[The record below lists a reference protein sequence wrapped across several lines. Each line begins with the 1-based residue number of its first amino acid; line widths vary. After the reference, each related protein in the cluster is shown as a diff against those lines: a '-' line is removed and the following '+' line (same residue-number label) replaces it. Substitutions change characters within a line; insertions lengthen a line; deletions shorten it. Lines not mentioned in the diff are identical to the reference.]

1 MILKGLIGFIVGCFS
16 NQGRATAGVRPPLQV
31 VRPATPKNRGL
42 APLQVVWPDRRQIRL
57 PARLQIQLPALMA
70 AGLLLLLFLFPQTPA
85 RAQSF
90 RGGFQAGLTA
100 SEVSG
105 DLSGGPNKLGWYASV
120 YTDISF
126 SPYTYWQL
134 EIMYIQKGSREFND
148 PETPEDG
155 VFRDYRFNLQY
166 VEVPVVFKF
175 DFSVFERLP
184 YADWLTGEIGL
195 SVSRVVG
202 HFETN
207 DEGAENT
214 DLMALERPFHAGE
227 LNILAGFYF
236 PVRENLSVHFRY
248 SQGVTPL
255 RPHTGGTQTWYNR
268 GQYNSVWSLGLA
280 YLIF

>member
-1 MILKGLIGFIVGCFS
+1 MILKGLICFIVGWCS
-16 NQGRATAGVRPPLQV
+16 NLRMAIAGWCSNRGGATA
-31 VRPATPKNRGL
+31 AWK
-42 APLQVVWPDRRQIRL
+42 
-57 PARLQIQLPALMA
+57 ARLQFWRPELPMV
-70 AGLLLLLFLFPQTPA
+70 GLLLLLLLAQPPA

-105 DLSGGPNKLGWYASV
+105 DLSGGPNKLGWFASV

-126 SPYTYWQL
+126 SPHTYWQL
-134 EIMYIQKGSREFND
+134 ELMYIQKGSREFND
-148 PETPEDG
+148 PETPEEG
-155 VFRDYRFNLQY
+155 IYRDYRLNLQY

-202 HFETN
+202 HYETN

-227 LNILAGFYF
+227 LNVLAGFYF
-236 PVRENLSVHFRY
+236 PVSDNLNVHFRY
-248 SQGVTPL
+248 TQGVTPL
-255 RPHTGGTQTWYNR
+255 RPHAGGTRTWYNR
-268 GQYNSVWSLGLA
+268 GQYNSVWLIGLA

>member
-1 MILKGLIGFIVGCFS
+1 MIFKGLICFIVGCCS
-16 NQGRATAGVRPPLQV
+16 NQRKATAGFKSPLPV
-31 VRPATPKNRGL
+31 
-42 APLQVVWPDRRQIRL
+42 RL
-57 PARLQIQLPALMA
+57 PARLQIRRPALMQIPLPALMTA
-70 AGLLLLLFLFPQTPA
+70 LMLLFLLLPQTPV

-105 DLSGGPNKLGWYASV
+105 DLSGGPNKLGWFASV

-166 VEVPVVFKF
+166 VEVPVIFKF

-227 LNILAGFYF
+227 LNVLAGFYF

-255 RPHTGGTQTWYNR
+255 RPHAGGTQTWYNR

>member
-1 MILKGLIGFIVGCFS
+1 MIFKPCHNKHRYMILKGLIGFIVGWCS
-16 NQGRATAGVRPPLQV
+16 KPGGATAGWKV
-31 VRPATPKNRGL
+31 
-42 APLQVVWPDRRQIRL
+42 RRQA
-57 PARLQIQLPALMA
+57 ARLQIRRPALPAV
-70 AGLLLLLFLFPQTPA
+70 GLLLLWLLAQPPA

-105 DLSGGPNKLGWYASV
+105 DLSGGPNKLGWFASV

-126 SPYTYWQL
+126 SPFTYWQL

-155 VFRDYRFNLQY
+155 VFRDYRLNLQY
-166 VEVPVVFKF
+166 VEVPVIFKF

-227 LNILAGFYF
+227 LNVLAGFYF
-236 PVRENLSVHFRY
+236 PVSENLSVHFRY

-255 RPHTGGTQTWYNR
+255 RPHAGGTQTWYNR